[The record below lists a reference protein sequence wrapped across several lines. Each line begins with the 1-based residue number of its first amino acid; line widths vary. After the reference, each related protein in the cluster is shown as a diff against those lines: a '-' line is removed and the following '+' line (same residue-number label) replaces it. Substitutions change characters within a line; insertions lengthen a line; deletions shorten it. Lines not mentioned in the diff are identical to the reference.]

1 MVMADWDVDGYMKLK
16 FGRNPKGA
24 TYYIDNFT
32 ITTESLAGMRVN
44 SDYLLVDNFNQ
55 KKETN
60 AFNGQS
66 FLFED
71 ENVGKLDLN
80 YTPDTYQGDGH
91 ALLLD
96 YDLFNSKSYAGY
108 VSPLPIF
115 DLREFQLLR
124 FLVKVAG
131 DGQDCHI
138 GLRDSGCLIIYL
150 IETLN
155 SGNWLKFPWP
165 LLQR

>member
-1 MVMADWDVDGYMKLK
+1 MM
-16 FGRNPKGA
+16 
-24 TYYIDNFT
+24 DN
-32 ITTESLAGMRVN
+32 
-44 SDYLLVDNFNQ
+44 
-55 KKETN
+55 
-60 AFNGQS
+60 
-66 FLFED
+66 
-71 ENVGKLDLN
+71 
-80 YTPDTYQGDGH
+80 

-138 GLRDSGCLIIYL
+138 GLRDSLGHESKVRLSHYL
-150 IETLN
+150 PDRNIKQWQLVEI
-155 SGNWLKFPWP
+155 P
-165 LLQR
+165 LAAFTEVEDWGPH